1 MDHTDT
7 GFVGLER
14 SLMVKTKTLSRLVK
28 EHKEAKKK
36 VNEVDDAKK
45 TFLKIQIPKM
55 EKEIASLK
63 ITVSDLLEAEE
74 LDPRGEYFVL
84 AKKLCA

>member
-36 VNEVDDAKK
+36 INEVDDAKK

-55 EKEIASLK
+55 EKEIKTLK
-63 ITVSDLLEAEE
+63 VTIADLLEAEE

-84 AKKLCA
+84 AKKLTD

>member
-14 SLMVKTKTLSRLVK
+14 SLMIKTKTLSRLVK

-36 VNEVDDAKK
+36 INEVDDAKK

-55 EKEIASLK
+55 EKEIKTLK
-63 ITVSDLLEAEE
+63 VTIGDLLEAEE
-74 LDPRGEYFVL
+74 LDPRGEYFIL
-84 AKKLCA
+84 AKKLTD